1 MYVIMTEAGCTEVT
15 KASNTR
21 EQVYCFTDENY
32 LSECVVTALFTT
44 ILFTIM
50 LLNKQLFRP
59 KILWKCAVDK
69 CAVDKDAAG
78 GSWKVKMKI

>member
-1 MYVIMTEAGCTEVT
+1 MMYVIMTEAGCAEVT

-21 EQVYCFTDENY
+21 EQVYCFTDENH
-32 LSECVVTALFTT
+32 LSECVVTALFTTIIRHKKNFKKLFTT

-59 KILWKCAVDK
+59 KIFVEVCS
-69 CAVDKDAAG
+69 G
-78 GSWKVKMKI
+78 

>member
-1 MYVIMTEAGCTEVT
+1 MTYVIMTEAGYTEVT
-15 KASNTR
+15 NASNTR
-21 EQVYCFTDENY
+21 KQVYCFIDENY

-44 ILFTIM
+44 ILFIIM

-69 CAVDKDAAG
+69 DAAG
-78 GSWKVKMKI
+78 SSWKVKMKM

>member
-1 MYVIMTEAGCTEVT
+1 MTYVIMTEAGCTEVT

-50 LLNKQLFRP
+50 LLNKQLFDPRFCGSVQW
-59 KILWKCAVDK
+59 IRMQQEAVGK
-69 CAVDKDAAG
+69 
-78 GSWKVKMKI
+78 